1 MLHSKA
7 LLTRA
12 ANSAKEMS
20 PLLSQSYLLSQVL
33 TSSSDIQL
41 CMQAL
46 PSGAGHIQCGSFDCC
61 TDADD
66 NASPCW
72 PCQLMCETGLTG
84 CLEMVSAPLSVLCN
98 RILSSFLSMTP
109 SLREKDTMSESHALD
124 MSSST
129 LQGEIT
135 SLTR

>member
-20 PLLSQSYLLSQVL
+20 PLLSQSYLLSQVV

-46 PSGAGHIQCGSFDCC
+46 PSGAGYSQCGTFDCC
-61 TDADD
+61 TDANY

-72 PCQLMCETGLTG
+72 PCQLMYKMGLTG
-84 CLEMVSAPLSVLCN
+84 CLEMV
-98 RILSSFLSMTP
+98 
-109 SLREKDTMSESHALD
+109 
-124 MSSST
+124 
-129 LQGEIT
+129 
-135 SLTR
+135 